1 VSRLRTHIVRGGLV
15 FPTIVV
21 LMTGGAEE
29 QNIWVF
35 KAQVHWE
42 AQALGIGA
50 NTDRTRTFGTITH
63 YQIAAVATHEAVLE

>member
-1 VSRLRTHIVRGGLV
+1 
-15 FPTIVV
+15 
-21 LMTGGAEE
+21 MTGGAEE

-50 NTDRTRTFGTITH
+50 NTDRMRTFGTITH